1 MQIARSKILDGNWL
15 YGVSECKV
23 ENARVKVY
31 LTFQEEKAWSSYVC
45 YTAKEAVAFRGF
57 MRMLAYNSIVIGALS
72 FDEIISIIGL
82 VVASL
87 QAFVLPITIYLL
99 VVQTRA
105 MRVQTTALVEQS
117 KEMTAQT
124 RVFID
129 TIYSATYQ
137 SLYDAEAHIGELMM
151 TYPEA
156 GRILMSPMPQPT
168 EMAKGTGETAES
180 MRSIDPELRERV
192 RWLGTAMLDFFEH
205 IWTQAQK
212 GGLPRDIWEAW
223 EDYMGKMLGDTR
235 LRHIWQTER
244 GYYSPDFRRF
254 VDLKVGLSP
263 ETPVMPPLPRPTPA
277 RVTGTLTNNEKR
289 AAETSSTPKVAR
301 VLRAVTEDSGSD
313 EEKP

>member
-1 MQIARSKILDGNWL
+1 MFILAQL
-15 YGVSECKV
+15 P
-23 ENARVKVY
+23 
-31 LTFQEEKAWSSYVC
+31 
-45 YTAKEAVAFRGF
+45 
-57 MRMLAYNSIVIGALS
+57 IVIGALT
-72 FDEIISIIGL
+72 FDEVIAIIGL
-82 VVASL
+82 VVSAL
-87 QAFVLPITIYLL
+87 QALVLPVTIYLL

-129 TIYSATYQ
+129 TIYSSTFQ
-137 SLYDAEAHIGELMM
+137 GLYDAEAHIGELMM

-156 GRILMSPMPQPT
+156 SRILMSPMPQLA
-168 EMAKGTGETAES
+168 EQAKGAVGTTEP
-180 MRSIDPELRERV
+180 MRAIDPELRERV

-212 GGLPRDIWEAW
+212 GGLPKDVWEAW
-223 EDYMGKMLGDTR
+223 EDYMSKMLGETR

-254 VDLKVGLSP
+254 VDLKVGLAP

-277 RVTGTLTNNEKR
+277 TVTGSLTGSER
-289 AAETSSTPKVAR
+289 QTGEAPSTPQVAR
-301 VLRAVTEDSGSD
+301 VLKAVTEDSGNR
-313 EEKP
+313 EKDS